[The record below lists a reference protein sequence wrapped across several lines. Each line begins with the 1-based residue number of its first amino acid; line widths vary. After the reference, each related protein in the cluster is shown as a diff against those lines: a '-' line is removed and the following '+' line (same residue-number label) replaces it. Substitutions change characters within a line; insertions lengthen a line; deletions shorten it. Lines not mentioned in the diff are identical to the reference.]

1 MTEFLFI
8 HIVYIN
14 LPLTGDYDQA
24 NQYIS
29 DYTTGVSAAEDSITY
44 SMTDP
49 AVVEL
54 PEKRKRKNKLCD
66 ESDINSETSSCE
78 GLHILKWLVCIKQFS
93 HNSVI
98 ILYLYVLNRWYELE
112 AVRKW
117 SEAIWSEVKKCPT
130 AQTSYIPWLAC
141 FNFDVELWTC

>member
-1 MTEFLFI
+1 MI
-8 HIVYIN
+8 KQIN
-14 LPLTGDYDQA
+14 TSQ
-24 NQYIS
+24 
-29 DYTTGVSAAEDSITY
+29 ITQRGSQQQRTQLLIQWQTLQFWNY
-44 SMTDP
+44 
-49 AVVEL
+49 L
-54 PEKRKRKNKLCD
+54 RREKGHQS
-66 ESDINSETSSCE
+66 SDINSETSSCE
-78 GLHILKWLVCIKQFS
+78 GLYILKWLVCRKQFS